1 MRTKGSVFANILM
14 VLLGAALL
22 SSIPGA
28 FASGPTEQL
37 LTSFVYSTGDQPDGG
52 LVADKAGNLYGTTPW
67 GGAYFAGMVFELS
80 PPAAGGEIWTQ
91 TVIYSFQGGAVDG
104 SGPYGTLTFDARGNL
119 YGTTTDGGTNN
130 NGTVFELSPPTAP
143 GGNWTES
150 VLFFFPTNGSKG
162 TWPFGKLEFDS
173 LGNLY
178 GTTLF
183 GGSGTGNVC
192 PVGGCGTV
200 FKLSPPAAGEQSW
213 RAQVLYSFGSSPNDG
228 LEPGRGLLIHNG
240 AIYGTTQEGA
250 GNCGTVFQLV
260 PGNGAWTENVLFT
273 FGTTACGAMGGLIM
287 DPSGNLYGTARVGGT
302 YDDGIVFELS
312 PPAAG
317 EVSWTENTLYVFTGH
332 RDGAQPYGTL
342 VRDSR
347 GNLYGT
353 TSAGGIKSVNGGT
366 VFRLSPP
373 VPGSGG
379 AWKEVILHAFAGGSD
394 DGMLPQG
401 DLLLRGGSL
410 YGTTV
415 GGGNPGPGTV
425 FMVTP

>member
-80 PPAAGGEIWTQ
+80 PPAAGGETWTQ
-91 TVIYSFQGGAVDG
+91 TVIHSFQGGGADG
-104 SGPYGTLTFDARGNL
+104 SGPYGTLTFDAHGNL
-119 YGTTTDGGTNN
+119 YGTTADGGTNN
-130 NGTVFELSPPTAP
+130 NGTVFGLSPPTAP
-143 GGNWTES
+143 GGNWTET

-173 LGNLY
+173 GGNLY

-260 PGNGAWTENVLFT
+260 PTNGVWTENVLFT
-273 FGTTACGAMGGLIM
+273 FGSTACGAMGGLIV
-287 DPSGNLYGTARVGGT
+287 DPSGNLYGTARVGGA
-302 YDDGIVFELS
+302 YDDGVVVELS

-317 EVSWTENTLYVFTGH
+317 QDSWTENTLYVFTGH
-332 RDGAQPYGTL
+332 GDGAQPFGSL
-342 VRDSR
+342 VRDHQ

-353 TSAGGIKSVNGGT
+353 TGAGGIKSVNGGT

-373 VPGSGG
+373 AAGSGG
-379 AWKEVILHAFAGGSD
+379 GWKEVVLHAFAGGSD

-401 DLLLRGGSL
+401 DLLLRDGSL